1 MCWFQSEK
9 GGGVS
14 CCFQLVVYDLIQPV
28 SELESQQEE
37 TSIVSILYFNLNSIL
52 YYLHLN
58 NLEDRRRKH
67 HVA

>member
-1 MCWFQSEK
+1 MSCFQSEK
-9 GGGVS
+9 GGDVS
-14 CCFQLVVYDLIQPV
+14 CCFHLVVYDLIQPG
-28 SELESQQEE
+28 SQLESQQDG
-37 TSIVSILYFNLNSIL
+37 TSIVSILYFNLNSML